1 MIMMMKKQIIG
12 TMCLAALMSS
22 CHIYKSYDRPETID
36 ASGIYRDPASAADT
50 LAADTLAADTANM
63 GNLPWKEIFRDAK
76 LQALI
81 EEGLSKNVD
90 IQAAAL
96 RVQEAKVMLTAA
108 KLSYLP
114 SINLA
119 PQGTATSMGGGN
131 YVKAYQLPV
140 SASWE
145 IDLFGKILNTK
156 RGQKVAY
163 EQSKYAEQAVRSQII
178 CGIANVY
185 YSLLMLD
192 RQVEITTETAAIYKE
207 NVRAMEA
214 MKIAGMTTEAAVA
227 QMRAA
232 SHQVEASL
240 LDLKRQVRETENSL
254 AVLLARTPQ
263 TVERGT
269 LAEQVMPEELAA
281 GVPMQLLEN
290 RPDVKMAEM
299 TLAAAYYTTN
309 SARAAFY
316 PGLNI
321 TGLAGW
327 TNGSGVTVVN
337 PGEFMLQA
345 LASLAQPIFN
355 NGKLIANLK
364 VSKAEEKI
372 AQMNYQQTILEAGK
386 EVSDALFLFD
396 TQTKKLAED
405 RGQVEQLDKAVTY
418 TNALFQSGEA
428 TYLEVLTSQQNL
440 LSAQLSEVADN
451 FQRIQA
457 VINLYSALGGGRE

>member
-1 MIMMMKKQIIG
+1 MKKQLIVM
-12 TMCLAALMSS
+12 MCAATTLSS
-22 CHIYKSYDRPETID
+22 CHIYKAYDRPDTVTT
-36 ASGIYRDPASAADT
+36 SGIYRDPASATDT
-50 LAADTLAADTANM
+50 LAADTTNM

-76 LQALI
+76 LQSLI
-81 EEGLSKNVD
+81 EEGLANNVD
-90 IQAAAL
+90 MQAAAL
-96 RVQEAKVMLTAA
+96 RVEEAKVMLTSA

-114 SINLA
+114 SINFT
-119 PQGTATSMGGGN
+119 PQGTLSSFDKSKPSQT
-131 YVKAYQLPV
+131 YQLPV

-145 IDLFGKILNTK
+145 IDLFGKILNAK

-163 EQSKYAEQAVRSQII
+163 EQSKFSEQAVRSQII
-178 CGIANVY
+178 CGIANTY

-207 NVRAMEA
+207 NVRVMEA

-240 LDLKRQVRETENSL
+240 MDLKRQVRETENSL
-254 AVLLARTPQ
+254 AVLLAKTPQ
-263 TVERGT
+263 TIDRNT
-269 LAEQVMPEELAA
+269 LDEQVMPEELAA

-321 TGLAGW
+321 TGTAGW
-327 TNGSGVTVVN
+327 TNSAGIAVVN
-337 PGEFMLQA
+337 PGKLILSA
-345 LASLAQPIFN
+345 VASLAQPIFN

-386 EVSDALFLFD
+386 EVSDALYLFD
-396 TQTKKLAED
+396 TQNKKLIED
-405 RGQVEQLDKAVTY
+405 RGQVEQLYKAVTY
-418 TNALFQSGEA
+418 TKALFQSGDA
-428 TYLEVLTSQQNL
+428 TYLEILTAQQNL
-440 LSAQLSEVADN
+440 LSAQLSEVSDN
-451 FQRIQA
+451 FQRMQA

>member
-1 MIMMMKKQIIG
+1 MKKQIIG
-12 TMCLAALMSS
+12 MMCLTAMMSS
-22 CHIYKSYDRPETID
+22 CHIYKAYDRPETID
-36 ASGIYRDPASAADT
+36 ASGIYRDPASATDT
-50 LAADTLAADTANM
+50 LASDTANM
-63 GNLPWKEIFRDAK
+63 GNLPWKEVFRDAK

-81 EEGLSKNVD
+81 EEGLANNVD
-90 IQAAAL
+90 MQAAAL
-96 RVQEAKVMLTAA
+96 RVEEAKVMLTAA

-114 SINLA
+114 TINFT
-119 PQGTATSMGGGN
+119 PQGTLSSFDKSKPTQT
-131 YVKAYQLPV
+131 YQLPV

-145 IDLFGKILNTK
+145 IDLFGKILNAK

-163 EQSKYAEQAVRSQII
+163 EQSQYSEQAVRSQII
-178 CGIANVY
+178 CGIANTY

-207 NVRAMEA
+207 NVRVMEA

-254 AVLLARTPQ
+254 AVLLAKAPQ
-263 TVERGT
+263 PIDRST
-269 LAEQVMPEELAA
+269 LDEQVMPEELTA

-321 TGLAGW
+321 TGTAGW
-327 TNGSGVTVVN
+327 TNSAGMAVLN
-337 PGEFMLQA
+337 PGKLILNA
-345 LASLAQPIFN
+345 VASLAQPIFN

-386 EVSDALFLFD
+386 EVSDALFLYD
-396 TQTKKLAED
+396 TQNKKLVED
-405 RGQVEQLDKAVTY
+405 RGQVDQLDKAVTY
-418 TNALFQSGEA
+418 TKALFQSGDA
-428 TYLEVLTSQQNL
+428 TYLEILTAQQNL
-440 LSAQLSEVADN
+440 LSAQLSEVSDN
-451 FQRIQA
+451 FQRMQA

>member
-1 MIMMMKKQIIG
+1 MKKQIIG
-12 TMCLAALMSS
+12 MMCLTAMMSS
-22 CHIYKSYDRPETID
+22 CHIYKAYDRPETID
-36 ASGIYRDPASAADT
+36 ASGIYRDPASATDT
-50 LAADTLAADTANM
+50 LASDTANM
-63 GNLPWKEIFRDAK
+63 GNLPWKEVFRDAK

-81 EEGLSKNVD
+81 EEGLANNVD
-90 IQAAAL
+90 MQAAAL

-114 SINLA
+114 TINFT
-119 PQGTATSMGGGN
+119 PQGTLSSFDKSKPTQT
-131 YVKAYQLPV
+131 YQLPV

-145 IDLFGKILNTK
+145 IDLFGKILNAK

-163 EQSKYAEQAVRSQII
+163 EQSKYSEQAVRSQII
-178 CGIANVY
+178 CGIANTY
-185 YSLLMLD
+185 YSLLMLG

-207 NVRAMEA
+207 NVRVMEA
-214 MKIAGMTTEAAVA
+214 MKIAGMTTEAAVT

-240 LDLKRQVRETENSL
+240 MDLKRQVRETENSL

-263 TVERGT
+263 TIDRST
-269 LAEQVMPEELAA
+269 LDAQVMPEELTA

-299 TLAAAYYTTN
+299 TLASAYYTTN

-321 TGLAGW
+321 TGTAGW
-327 TNGSGVTVVN
+327 TNSAGMAVLN
-337 PGEFMLQA
+337 PGKLILNA
-345 LASLAQPIFN
+345 VASLAQPIFN

-386 EVSDALFLFD
+386 EVSDALFLYD
-396 TQTKKLAED
+396 TQNKKLVED

-418 TNALFQSGEA
+418 TKALFQSGDA
-428 TYLEVLTSQQNL
+428 TYLEILTAQQNL
-440 LSAQLSEVADN
+440 LSAQLSEVSDN
-451 FQRIQA
+451 FQRMQA

>member
-1 MIMMMKKQIIG
+1 M
-12 TMCLAALMSS
+12 MCLTAMMSS
-22 CHIYKSYDRPETID
+22 CHIYKAYDRPETID
-36 ASGIYRDPASAADT
+36 ASGIYRDPASATDT
-50 LAADTLAADTANM
+50 LASDTANM
-63 GNLPWKEIFRDAK
+63 GNLPWKEVFRDAK

-81 EEGLSKNVD
+81 EEGLTNNVD
-90 IQAAAL
+90 MQAAAL

-114 SINLA
+114 TINFT
-119 PQGTATSMGGGN
+119 PQGTLSSFDKSKPTQT
-131 YVKAYQLPV
+131 YQLPV

-145 IDLFGKILNTK
+145 IDLFGKILNAK

-163 EQSKYAEQAVRSQII
+163 EQSKYSEQAVRSQII
-178 CGIANVY
+178 CGIANTY

-207 NVRAMEA
+207 NVRVMEA

-254 AVLLARTPQ
+254 AVLLAKAPQ
-263 TVERGT
+263 PIDRST
-269 LAEQVMPEELAA
+269 LDEQVMPEELTA

-321 TGLAGW
+321 TGTAGW
-327 TNGSGVTVVN
+327 TNSAGMAVLN
-337 PGEFMLQA
+337 PGKLILNA
-345 LASLAQPIFN
+345 VASLAQPIFN

-386 EVSDALFLFD
+386 EVSDALFLYD
-396 TQTKKLAED
+396 TQNKKLVED
-405 RGQVEQLDKAVTY
+405 RGQVDQLDKAVTY
-418 TNALFQSGEA
+418 TKALFQSGDA
-428 TYLEVLTSQQNL
+428 TYLEILTAQQNL
-440 LSAQLSEVADN
+440 LSAQLSEVSDN
-451 FQRIQA
+451 FQRMQA

>member
-1 MIMMMKKQIIG
+1 
-12 TMCLAALMSS
+12 
-22 CHIYKSYDRPETID
+22 
-36 ASGIYRDPASAADT
+36 
-50 LAADTLAADTANM
+50 M

-119 PQGTATSMGGGN
+119 PQGTATSMGGSN

>member
-1 MIMMMKKQIIG
+1 MKKQIIG
-12 TMCLAALMSS
+12 MMCLTAMMSS
-22 CHIYKSYDRPETID
+22 CHIYKAYDRPETID
-36 ASGIYRDPASAADT
+36 ASGIYRDPASATDT
-50 LAADTLAADTANM
+50 LASDTANM
-63 GNLPWKEIFRDAK
+63 GNLPWKEVFRDAK

-81 EEGLSKNVD
+81 EEGLANNVD
-90 IQAAAL
+90 MQAAAL
-96 RVQEAKVMLTAA
+96 RVEEAKVMLTAA

-114 SINLA
+114 TINFT
-119 PQGTATSMGGGN
+119 PQGTLSSFDKSKPSQT
-131 YVKAYQLPV
+131 YQLPV

-145 IDLFGKILNTK
+145 IDLFGKILNAK

-163 EQSKYAEQAVRSQII
+163 EQSKYSEQAVRSQII
-178 CGIANVY
+178 CGIANTY

-207 NVRAMEA
+207 NVRVMEA

-254 AVLLARTPQ
+254 AVLLAKAPQ
-263 TVERGT
+263 PIDRST
-269 LAEQVMPEELAA
+269 LDEQVMPEELTA

-299 TLAAAYYTTN
+299 TLASAYYTTN

-321 TGLAGW
+321 TGTAGW
-327 TNGSGVTVVN
+327 TNSAGMAVLN
-337 PGEFMLQA
+337 PGKLILNA
-345 LASLAQPIFN
+345 VASLAQPIFN

-386 EVSDALFLFD
+386 EVSDALYLYD
-396 TQTKKLAED
+396 TQNKKLVED
-405 RGQVEQLDKAVTY
+405 RGQVDQLDKAVIY
-418 TNALFQSGEA
+418 TKALFQSGDA
-428 TYLEVLTSQQNL
+428 TYLEILTAQQNL
-440 LSAQLSEVADN
+440 LSAQLSEVSDN
-451 FQRIQA
+451 FQRMQA

>member
-1 MIMMMKKQIIG
+1 MKKQIIG
-12 TMCLAALMSS
+12 IVCVAAMMSS

-36 ASGIYRDPASAADT
+36 ASGIYRDPASPTDT
-50 LAADTLAADTANM
+50 LAVSDTANM
-63 GNLPWKEIFRDAK
+63 GNLPWREVFRDAK

-81 EEGLSKNVD
+81 EEGLANNVD
-90 IQAAAL
+90 MQAAAL

-119 PQGTATSMGGGN
+119 PQGTTTSMGGGN

-140 SASWE
+140 AASWE

-163 EQSKYAEQAVRSQII
+163 EQSQYAEQAVRSQII

-207 NVRAMEA
+207 NVRVMEA

-232 SHQVEASL
+232 SHQVEVSL
-240 LDLKRQVRETENSL
+240 MDLKRQVRETENSL
-254 AVLLARTPQ
+254 AVLLAKAPQ
-263 TVERGT
+263 TIERST
-269 LAEQVMPEELAA
+269 LDEQIMPEELAA

-321 TGLAGW
+321 TGMAGW
-327 TNGSGVTVVN
+327 TNGSGITVSN

-386 EVSDALFLFD
+386 EVSDALYLFD
-396 TQTKKLAED
+396 TQNKKLVED

-418 TNALFQSGEA
+418 TKALFQSGDA
-428 TYLEVLTSQQNL
+428 TYLEILTAQQNL

-451 FQRIQA
+451 FQRMQA
-457 VINLYSALGGGRE
+457 VINLYSALGGGRN

>member
-1 MIMMMKKQIIG
+1 MKKQIIG
-12 TMCLAALMSS
+12 MMCLTAMMSS
-22 CHIYKSYDRPETID
+22 CHIYKAYDRPETID
-36 ASGIYRDPASAADT
+36 ASGIYRDPASATDT
-50 LAADTLAADTANM
+50 LASDTANM
-63 GNLPWKEIFRDAK
+63 GNLPWKEVFRDAK

-81 EEGLSKNVD
+81 EEGLANNVD
-90 IQAAAL
+90 MQAAAL

-114 SINLA
+114 TINFT
-119 PQGTATSMGGGN
+119 PQGTLSSFDKSKPTQT
-131 YVKAYQLPV
+131 YQLPV

-145 IDLFGKILNTK
+145 IDLFGKILNAK

-163 EQSKYAEQAVRSQII
+163 EQSKYSEQAVRSQII
-178 CGIANVY
+178 CGIANTY

-207 NVRAMEA
+207 NVRVMEA

-240 LDLKRQVRETENSL
+240 MDLKRQVRETENSL

-263 TVERGT
+263 TIDRST
-269 LAEQVMPEELAA
+269 LDAQVMPEELTA

-299 TLAAAYYTTN
+299 TLASAYYTTN

-321 TGLAGW
+321 TGTAGW
-327 TNGSGVTVVN
+327 TNSAGMAVLN
-337 PGEFMLQA
+337 PGKLILNA
-345 LASLAQPIFN
+345 VGSLAQPIFN

-386 EVSDALFLFD
+386 EVSDALFLYD
-396 TQTKKLAED
+396 TQNKKLVED

-418 TNALFQSGEA
+418 TKALFQSGDA
-428 TYLEVLTSQQNL
+428 TYLEILTAQQNL
-440 LSAQLSEVADN
+440 LSAQLSEVSDN
-451 FQRIQA
+451 FQRMQA